1 MNINKYNT
9 IILDC
14 DGVIFDSNFLK
25 IEAFSKTY
33 DELGFGK
40 TQIDKFINFMKNNF
54 GISRY
59 KFAEYFI
66 TEILKKDFDKILYE
80 NIIDLY
86 SKKSY
91 ELYFEAKFTKYLLK
105 FIDVYKDKNLFIAS
119 GGDEKELNEIF
130 RLRKID
136 KYFKVIYGSP
146 KKKSKIVK
154 DIVKK
159 YKNSL
164 MIGDAKSDMLAARE
178 AEIDFIFM
186 KEYSTN
192 KKIEKEYN
200 LNSIN
205 NLGDLI

>member
-1 MNINKYNT
+1 MNIDKYDT

-25 IEAFSKTY
+25 IEASSQAYKELDFSKT
-33 DELGFGK
+33 E
-40 TQIDKFINFMKNNF
+40 INKFVDFMKNNF

-66 TEILKKDFDKILYE
+66 TKILNE
-80 NIIDLY
+80 NYNEELFEKIIKLY

-91 ELYFEAKFTKYLLK
+91 ELYFKAKYTKCLLE
-105 FIDVYKDKNLFIAS
+105 FLETNKDKNLFIAS

-130 RLRKID
+130 KLKKID
-136 KYFKVIYGSP
+136 KYFKAIYGSP

-154 DIVKK
+154 EIVKEHN
-159 YKNSL
+159 NSL
-164 MIGDAKSDMLAARE
+164 MIGDAKSDMLAAKE
-178 AEIDFIFM
+178 AHIDFIFM
-186 KEYSTN
+186 REYSTN
-192 KKIEKEYN
+192 NKIEKEYS
-200 LNSIN
+200 LKSIN